1 MCRFLHRQDSLQLE
15 AVGNGLMGEQ
25 TWPTEEEL
33 RMVGAEEEE
42 EEGDRNAGRDRRV
55 LKAEQ
60 LIPKGMSSYQADWFM
75 DEEGQLDFSGKFT
88 EVAKQS
94 GEDVAG
100 ADEEGDGS
108 SIGDEEF
115 TVGGGTLSGK
125 KSVAGSKFNSKGIPY
140 TLKERQE
147 LDEAFPD
154 EMDTPDDVSARVR
167 FARYRALLSFRASPW
182 HPKENLPLDYARIFQ
197 FENFGGTQRRLLAES
212 KAVEQMQ
219 MHSALQARSAH
230 KASGSG
236 SVCGSVLSQDRMDDD
251 ESEGDESEGEDM
263 ELEGSGSVP
272 AAVQAGTR
280 ARGQSVGSV
289 GLLETGAGGI
299 AVAEAEDFI
308 QTGSSKQRLKTS
320 SELRA
325 ESYLFHVS
333 ISFQVSTFAW
343 SWKTCLCWWRSA
355 CRSTDSCCAT
365 LSSHT
370 STSCLFFTSPYRST
384 PVTRS
389 RSNRRTSCCL

>member
-1 MCRFLHRQDSLQLE
+1 
-15 AVGNGLMGEQ
+15 MGEQ

-33 RMVGAEEEE
+33 RMVGAEDEEA
-42 EEGDRNAGRDRRV
+42 EGDRNAGRDRRV

-75 DEEGQLDFSGKFT
+75 DEEGQLDFSSK
-88 EVAKQS
+88 
-94 GEDVAG
+94 VAG
-100 ADEEGDGS
+100 LDQNKADGDEEGDGS

-115 TVGGGTLSGK
+115 TVGGGTVSGK

-230 KASGSG
+230 KAAGSG
-236 SVCGSVLSQDRMDDD
+236 SVCGSVVSQEDQGRMDESSD
-251 ESEGDESEGEDM
+251 EESDNEGEGGDADM
-263 ELEGSGSVP
+263 EMVDNTAAAAP
-272 AAVQAGTR
+272 ATGNRV
-280 ARGQSVGSV
+280 RGQSVGSV
-289 GLLETGAGGI
+289 GMADINGTGNVC
-299 AVAEAEDFI
+299 VAEAEDFI
-308 QTGSSKQRLKTS
+308 QTGS
-320 SELRA
+320 
-325 ESYLFHVS
+325 F
-333 ISFQVSTFAW
+333 
-343 SWKTCLCWWRSA
+343 
-355 CRSTDSCCAT
+355 
-365 LSSHT
+365 
-370 STSCLFFTSPYRST
+370 
-384 PVTRS
+384 
-389 RSNRRTSCCL
+389 